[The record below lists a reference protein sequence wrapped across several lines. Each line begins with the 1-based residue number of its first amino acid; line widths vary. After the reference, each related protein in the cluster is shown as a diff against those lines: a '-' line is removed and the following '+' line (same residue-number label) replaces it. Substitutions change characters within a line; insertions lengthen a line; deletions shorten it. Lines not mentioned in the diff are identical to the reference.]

1 MSNVEETTPE
11 PALAPTQVEMAKEGE
26 GNGSGD
32 AEPKQ
37 ETEKDNKFSEIMD
50 DGKFWYYGRYTPS
63 GTNFKRIVEVNPK
76 NRHET
81 LLMELGE
88 DIILG
93 KMVFCQGKLRLVL

>member
-1 MSNVEETTPE
+1 MSNVEEATPE
-11 PALAPTQVEMAKEGE
+11 PGLAPTHAAMTKEGE

-37 ETEKDNKFSEIMD
+37 ETEKDNTFPEIVD
-50 DGKFWYYGRYTPS
+50 DGKVWFYGRYTPS
-63 GTNFKRIVEVNPK
+63 GTNLKRIVEVNPK

-93 KMVFCQGKLRLVL
+93 KMVYCQGKLRLVL